1 LFSVADPTARV
12 KGDQVPDRPFIRH
25 RADIRPEDPVGDALP
40 ADLTGRA
47 RIREAAF
54 RLFAARGVDA
64 TSLRTIAEAAGTS
77 APLVVHH
84 FGSKE
89 GLVRAVD
96 EAAIARFRA
105 ALEEIPTDQP
115 PDALSAEFGAAFAR
129 VIGGDP
135 VMRAYLRRALLEDNP
150 SSTALLDELLATTRS
165 GLATLDEAGGLRP
178 LGDAEWRPY
187 QVLFLSLGPMLL
199 EPLLQRELDGHAFDA
214 DVLERRSAA
223 NLDMFT
229 HGLMDADPAGSASA
243 DG

>member
-1 LFSVADPTARV
+1 VAA
-12 KGDQVPDRPFIRH
+12 
-25 RADIRPEDPVGDALP
+25 ALP
-40 ADLTGRA
+40 DDLTGRA

-54 RLFAARGVDA
+54 RLFAERGVDA
-64 TSLRTIAEAAGTS
+64 TSLRAIAEAAGTS

-96 EAAIARFRA
+96 EAAIARFKTT
-105 ALEEIPTDQP
+105 LDEIPTDQP

-150 SSTALLDELLATTRS
+150 SSTVLLDELLATTRS

-178 LGDAEWRPY
+178 LDDDEWRPY

-229 HGLMDADPAGSASA
+229 HGLGATDPPTGGASA

>member
-1 LFSVADPTARV
+1 MADAP
-12 KGDQVPDRPFIRH
+12 
-25 RADIRPEDPVGDALP
+25 P

-47 RIREAAF
+47 RIRQAAF
-54 RLFAARGVDA
+54 RLFAERGVDA
-64 TSLRTIAEAAGTS
+64 TSLRAIAEAAGTS

-96 EAAIARFRA
+96 EAAIARFRTT
-105 ALEEIPTDQP
+105 LDEIPTDQP

-135 VMRAYLRRALLEDNP
+135 VMRAYLRRALLEDDP
-150 SSTALLDELLATTRS
+150 SSTVLLDELLATTRA

-178 LGDAEWRPY
+178 LADDEWRPY

-199 EPLLQRELDGHAFDA
+199 EPLLQRELDGHAFDP
-214 DVLERRSAA
+214 DVLTRRSAA
-223 NLDMFT
+223 NLDVFT
-229 HGLMDADPAGSASA
+229 HGLMAADATGSSSA

>member
-1 LFSVADPTARV
+1 VA
-12 KGDQVPDRPFIRH
+12 
-25 RADIRPEDPVGDALP
+25 EALP

-47 RIREAAF
+47 RIRDAAF
-54 RLFAARGVDA
+54 RLFAERGVGA
-64 TSLRTIAEAAGTS
+64 TSLRAIAEAAGTS

-96 EAAIARFRA
+96 EAAVARFRT
-105 ALEEIPTDQP
+105 ALAEIPTDQP

-150 SSTALLDELLATTRS
+150 SSTVLLDELLATTRA
-165 GLATLDEAGGLRP
+165 GLRTLEEAGGLRP
-178 LGDAEWRPY
+178 LADASWRPF

-199 EPLLQRELDGHAFDA
+199 EPLLQRELDGHAFDP
-214 DVLERRSAA
+214 DVLDRRSAA

-229 HGLMDADPAGSASA
+229 HGLMAADAPGRRSA